1 MGGNKGK
8 AKPVDGRKWLQA
20 YRREIEWG
28 ELHQWRLE
36 RLVLIKLDLQ
46 TFFASEKKNL
56 IPKTKLK
63 RIEQVRSQIP
73 RDIFPTR
80 LIEMMEQELDAQ
92 EIELYQNLLPPEQF
106 TAATQNFSLCKPPSA
121 WNPIW
126 KTEFLGNLRQEFSRL
141 PDQAKRLKIPLG
153 RSLVSGSKKAKGE
166 SWKSSAIARKYI
178 LQVHDLFL
186 DFYPITGQG
195 LSINKPKA
203 EGGLYPDAFMKD
215 IAEFF
220 QQEFPKQFG
229 DLTSQDVIAR
239 IQYAHKRKL
248 KRPNLPSDEEVIA
261 ERSQ

>member
-8 AKPVDGRKWLQA
+8 TKPVDGRKWLQA

-28 ELHQWRLE
+28 EFHQWRLE
-36 RLVLIKLDLQ
+36 RLVLIKFDLQ

-56 IPKTKLK
+56 LPKTKLR

-73 RDIFPTR
+73 REIFSVR

-92 EIELYQNLLPPEQF
+92 EIELYQDLLPPERI
-106 TAATQNFSLCKPPSA
+106 TAATQIFPLCKPPSD

-141 PDQAKRLKIPLG
+141 PDQAKRLKTPLG
-153 RSLVSGSKKAKGE
+153 KSLMAGRKKAKGE

-178 LQVHDLFL
+178 LQVHDLFI

-195 LSINKPKA
+195 LRFSKPKE

-220 QQEFPKQFG
+220 KQEFPKQFG
-229 DLTSQDVIAR
+229 DLTSKVVIAR
-239 IQYAHKRKL
+239 IQYVYKRKRQ
-248 KRPNLPSDEEVIA
+248 RPNPPTDEEAKA
-261 ERSQ
+261 ERS